1 MATGRFVACL
11 LVSTQRQGTSGL
23 SLEAQRKAIDDY
35 LNGGNWTLVEELVE
49 VESGKRADRP
59 ELAKAMA
66 ACRLYGATL
75 VIAKLD
81 RLSRNAAFLLTLR
94 DAGTEFVACDLPDAN
109 RLTVGVMAM
118 VAEDEAERISA
129 RTKAALA
136 AAKARGTQLGGFR
149 GYIPSE
155 ADRAAAAATQTAKA
169 RKIAAALL
177 PVVDE
182 LRAAGIVSLRGLAR
196 ALTRRG
202 IPTPVTPAPGGRSRR
217 GTCFAWRAS
226 SRVRQDAPTDEL
238 VVELR
243 SRYRRARPN
252 ARGLPARRPPVGG
265 DDEACPRPGGVT
277 APSSL
282 ARAGGWQAG
291 RVGRGAPWRLGQ
303 GGRPSRLAATK
314 PGHPH
319 PGFVGRSP
327 VASPLER
334 RRRGRPHPS
343 CRPPGMVEVA
353 DPGRA
358 RRNGD
363 GR

>member
-149 GYIPSE
+149 G
-155 ADRAAAAATQTAKA
+155 DT
-169 RKIAAALL
+169 
-177 PVVDE
+177 
-182 LRAAGIVSLRGLAR
+182 
-196 ALTRRG
+196 
-202 IPTPVTPAPGGRSRR
+202 
-217 GTCFAWRAS
+217 
-226 SRVRQDAPTDEL
+226 SRVRPT
-238 VVELR
+238 
-243 SRYRRARPN
+243 
-252 ARGLPARRPPVGG
+252 GRRP
-265 DDEACPRPGGVT
+265 
-277 APSSL
+277 
-282 ARAGGWQAG
+282 
-291 RVGRGAPWRLGQ
+291 RGP
-303 GGRPSRLAATK
+303 P
-314 PGHPH
+314 
-319 PGFVGRSP
+319 
-327 VASPLER
+327 
-334 RRRGRPHPS
+334 RRGRPRRRS
-343 CRPPGMVEVA
+343 CRSSTSCGRPGSCPSA
-353 DPGRA
+353 ALPA
-358 RRNGD
+358 R
-363 GR
+363 